1 MTEELK
7 ERIEEVASQNDWEVR
22 FYEQDGQENIE
33 FEGYTPIGQD
43 LIVNILSDRFES
55 LSDVEDS
62 LWHYAE
68 DFDPDEEAYKWLG
81 PDGHGMN
88 GAPYHM
94 ADVLKDMVDAEQ
106 MIYDLSDAFHE

>member
-7 ERIEEVASQNDWEVR
+7 ERIEEIASDNDWETIFFV
-22 FYEQDGQENIE
+22 QDGKENIE
-33 FEGYTPIGQD
+33 FEGYTSIGQD
-43 LIVNILSDRFES
+43 LIVNIWDIHFDTLA
-55 LSDVEDS
+55 DVEDA

-94 ADVLKDMVDAEQ
+94 ADVLEDMVDAKYR
-106 MIYDLSDAFHE
+106 IYALADAFRE

>member
-7 ERIEEVASQNDWEVR
+7 QRIDEIANDNDWKVT
-22 FYEQDGQENIE
+22 FYEQDGNEDIE
-33 FEGYTPIGQD
+33 FEGTTSIGQD
-43 LIVNILSDRFES
+43 LIVNVWDESFDS
-55 LSDVEDS
+55 LSDVEDA

-81 PDGHGMN
+81 SDGHGIN

-94 ADVLKDMVDAEQ
+94 ADVLEDMEDAKQ
-106 MIYDLSDAFHE
+106 MIYDLSDAFKE

>member
-7 ERIEEVASQNDWEVR
+7 NKIEEIASDNDWKVR

-33 FEGYTPIGQD
+33 FEGRTSIGQD
-43 LIVNILSDRFES
+43 LIVNVWGESFDS
-55 LSDVEDS
+55 LSDVEDA

-94 ADVLKDMVDAEQ
+94 ADVLEDMVNAKQ

>member
-7 ERIEEVASQNDWEVR
+7 NKIEEIASDNDWKAR
-22 FYEQDGQENIE
+22 FDEQDGKENIE
-33 FEGYTPIGQD
+33 FEGYTSIGQD
-43 LIVNILSDRFES
+43 VIVNIWSDQFDS
-55 LSDVEDS
+55 LSDVEDA
-62 LWHYAE
+62 LWQYAE

-94 ADVLKDMVDAEQ
+94 ADVLEDMAGAKQ

>member
-7 ERIEEVASQNDWEVR
+7 ERIEEIASDNDWKAIFFV
-22 FYEQDGQENIE
+22 QDGQENIE
-33 FEGYTPIGQD
+33 FEGYTSIGQD
-43 LIVNILSDRFES
+43 LIVNIWDIHFNTLA
-55 LSDVEDS
+55 DVEDA
-62 LWHYAE
+62 LWNYAE

-94 ADVLKDMVDAEQ
+94 ADVLEDMVDAKQ
-106 MIYDLSDAFHE
+106 RIYALADAFGE

>member
-7 ERIEEVASQNDWEVR
+7 ERITEIANDNDWKAI
-22 FYEQDGQENIE
+22 FYEQGGKENIE
-33 FEGYTPIGQD
+33 FEGFTPVGQN
-43 LIVNILSDRFES
+43 LIVNIWDSHFDTLA
-55 LSDVEDS
+55 DVEDA

-68 DFDPDEEAYKWLG
+68 DFDPDEEAYMWLG

-94 ADVLKDMVDAEQ
+94 ADVLEDMVDAKQ